1 MSFVEAIN
9 RWRALP
15 EDEQRRR
22 RWEAIPQ
29 QVADSMAFEGEPVDI
44 EWLKTLHR
52 TLGPRDGSKP
62 RGES

>member
-15 EDEQRRR
+15 EQEQRRR

-29 QVADSMAFEGEPVDI
+29 QVADSMAFEGEHVDL

-52 TLGPRDGSKP
+52 TWGPRA
-62 RGES
+62 ELTQQ